1 LFLGGGFDIEVDK
14 LLAIDD
20 RHPEFLRLGGI
31 EQHAFHV
38 LSLGAMRRGQAEAKQ
53 DAPRLA
59 AAARR

>member
-1 LFLGGGFDIEVDK
+1 
-14 LLAIDD
+14 
-20 RHPEFLRLGGI
+20 
-31 EQHAFHV
+31 V